1 MNACKEINT
10 RTLIDAITED
20 ALMTMDTAGVDDPQ
34 EVARNKRCL
43 QLIGRAFNVRPE
55 SEAALE
61 KIRKYED
68 GIRTGNAT
76 GSDRTPL
83 SGMDPL
89 ALAMDFFNA
98 AIRLDSAS
106 ERADLFDMM
115 DYIADYLAITQE
127 A

>member
-1 MNACKEINT
+1 MNACREINT

-20 ALMTMDTAGVDDPQ
+20 ALMSMDTAGVDDPQ

-43 QLIGRAFNVRPE
+43 ELIGRAFDVRPE
-55 SEAALE
+55 SETALE

-68 GIRTGNAT
+68 EIRTGNDAEL
-76 GSDRTPL
+76 DRTPL
-83 SGMDPL
+83 SEMPPL
-89 ALAMDFFNA
+89 TLAMDFFNA

-106 ERADLFDMM
+106 ERAELFNMM
-115 DYIADYLAITQE
+115 DDIAAYLEISQE

>member
-1 MNACKEINT
+1 MNACREINT

-20 ALMTMDTAGVDDPQ
+20 ALMSMDTAGVDDPQ

-43 QLIGRAFNVRPE
+43 ELIGRAFNVRPE
-55 SEAALE
+55 SETALE

-68 GIRTGNAT
+68 EIRTGSDAEL
-76 GSDRTPL
+76 DRTPL
-83 SGMDPL
+83 SEMDPL
-89 ALAMDFFNA
+89 TLAMDFFNA

-106 ERADLFDMM
+106 ERAELFSMM
-115 DYIADYLAITQE
+115 DDIAAYLEISQE